1 MRKSLSI
8 LVILILALLPA
19 GVLAEVRPGTCLQAG
34 DCPVLSD
41 RIPNQYRNLLNQ
53 ENWTLVK
60 EKLKTSVIE
69 VDGQQYTVPQL
80 IQQHQGILTRMGECY
95 AGNRTRHCG
104 DLCNQLAG
112 ATGIPVDCPA
122 ICQDLMRGKYLPLSE
137 DGLYLDGSGVPLI
150 RQGGMP
156 SWGGSPS
163 LDGRIPR
170 ISAGHDEYL
179 PYL

>member
-1 MRKSLSI
+1 MRKSLTI
-8 LVILILALLPA
+8 LVILLLALLPA
-19 GVLAEVRPGTCLQAG
+19 GVLAEVNPRACLQAG
-34 DCPVLSD
+34 DCPALSD
-41 RIPNQYRNLLNQ
+41 RIPDQYRNLLNQ

-69 VDGQQYTVPQL
+69 VDGQQYTIPQL
-80 IQQHQGILTRMGECY
+80 IQQHQGILTRLGEIY
-95 AGNRTRHCG
+95 AVNRTGTCG

-122 ICQDLMRGKYLPLSE
+122 ICQNLTRGKYFPLSE
-137 DGLYLDGSGVPLI
+137 DGLYLDGSGITPL
-150 RQGGMP
+150 RQAGMP

>member
-8 LVILILALLPA
+8 FVILILALLPA
-19 GVLAEVRPGTCLQAG
+19 GVLAEGNPGTCLQAG
-34 DCPVLSD
+34 DCPVLPD
-41 RIPNQYRNLLNQ
+41 RIPDQYRNLLNQ

-69 VDGQQYTVPQL
+69 VDGRQYTVPQL
-80 IQQHQGILTRMGECY
+80 IQQHQGILARLSGIY
-95 AGNRTRHCG
+95 AADRTGTCG

-122 ICQDLMRGKYLPLSE
+122 ICQDLMREKYLRLSE
-137 DGLYLDGSGVPLI
+137 DGLYADGSGDPPF

-163 LDGRIPR
+163 LDGRMPR
-170 ISAGHDEYL
+170 VSAGHDEYL